1 MISSHSAFVSAQVVW
16 QSPDPCGPRTQ
27 NPLAVGAED
36 VVEVV
41 VDVVDVVDVVVVVD
55 IGVVVVVV
63 EVVEVSVQRSDGIE
77 AGIQSN
83 VAASQTALVS

>member
-1 MISSHSAFVSAQVVW
+1 MCVYVFNICYSTL
-16 QSPDPCGPRTQ
+16 P
-27 NPLAVGAED
+27 VGAED

-41 VDVVDVVDVVVVVD
+41 VDVVDVVVVVVVVVD

>member
-1 MISSHSAFVSAQVVW
+1 MCVYVFNICYSTL
-16 QSPDPCGPRTQ
+16 P
-27 NPLAVGAED
+27 VGAED

-41 VDVVDVVDVVVVVD
+41 VDVVDVVDVVVVVVVD